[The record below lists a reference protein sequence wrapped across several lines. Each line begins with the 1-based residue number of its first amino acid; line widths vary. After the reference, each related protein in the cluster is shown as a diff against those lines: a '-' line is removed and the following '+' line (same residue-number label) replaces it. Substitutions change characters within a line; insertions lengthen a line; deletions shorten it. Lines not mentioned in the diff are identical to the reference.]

1 MSSSWAL
8 LYLCLCKRGD
18 TKLPEHTKTHSLT
31 KNFTIMMTTFFKT
44 VSIAL
49 AFIFT
54 PVLANDFDAT
64 SVEKTYVKCTI
75 NEKGERVPNYFV
87 VVDGIAHQTDS
98 RTFFEI
104 KKVKAYVKKNMANN
118 EVAGNMENVESTNDQ
133 DSKIN

>member
-1 MSSSWAL
+1 
-8 LYLCLCKRGD
+8 
-18 TKLPEHTKTHSLT
+18 
-31 KNFTIMMTTFFKT
+31 MMTTFFKT

-104 KKVKAYVKKNMANN
+104 KKVKADVKKNMANN
-118 EVAGNMENVESTNDQ
+118 EVAGNLENVETTNNEEA
-133 DSKIN
+133 KIN

>member
-1 MSSSWAL
+1 
-8 LYLCLCKRGD
+8 
-18 TKLPEHTKTHSLT
+18 
-31 KNFTIMMTTFFKT
+31 MTTFLKT
-44 VSIAL
+44 LSIAL

-54 PVLANDFDAT
+54 PVLANDFDAA

-75 NEKGERVPNYFV
+75 NEKGDRIPNYFV
-87 VVDGIAHQTDS
+87 VVDGVAYQTDS

-104 KKVKAYVKKNMANN
+104 KKVKADVKKNMANN